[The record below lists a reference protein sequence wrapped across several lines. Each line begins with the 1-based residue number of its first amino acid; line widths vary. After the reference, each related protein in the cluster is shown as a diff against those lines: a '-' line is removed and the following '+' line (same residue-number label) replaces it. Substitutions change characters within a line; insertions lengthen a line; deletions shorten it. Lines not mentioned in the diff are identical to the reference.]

1 MFRTRIR
8 ELREAAGYK
17 SQKEFADAFG
27 VAQSTVGNW
36 EAGKREPGYDT
47 VQKLADFFH
56 VRSDYLLGI
65 DDVIRTFPVGE
76 EWNKDQKEDFS
87 RARSDDERR
96 KMLSIFGYDKK
107 MEKEARRLFPE
118 QFSVIPFFA
127 PIGDVVS
134 FPVVASVSAGY
145 NGLAVEDYTDER
157 EEIPVSMFKGYPSSE
172 VRVLRVKG
180 DSMYPRFMDGDKVLV
195 HIQEDV
201 DDGDVA
207 VVLYN
212 GDEATLKKVSHIP
225 GGVELVP
232 YNPEY
237 QVKKITGAE
246 AKQVRIFGKVLKLMR
261 DV

>member
-1 MFRTRIR
+1 MTLGDIIKDYREKHGLSMAGFAERSGLSKAYISILEKNKTQRGSVPVPSIDAYRDVAKAINMDLDELVQIVDGKIKLENGTRENI
-8 ELREAAGYK
+8 LL
-17 SQKEFADAFG
+17 F
-27 VAQSTVGNW
+27 T
-36 EAGKREPGYDT
+36 EP
-47 VQKLADFFH
+47 VPQ
-56 VRSDYLLGI
+56 I
-65 DDVIRTFPVGE
+65 
-76 EWNKDQKEDFS
+76 
-87 RARSDDERR
+87 
-96 KMLSIFGYDKK
+96 M
-107 MEKEARRLFPE
+107 
-118 QFSVIPFFA
+118 
-127 PIGDVVS
+127 S
-134 FPVVASVSAGY
+134 FPVVASVCAGY